1 MCSSHEVR
9 GLRRYK
15 LPADEVRVPSGMCAA
30 FCTQAD
36 WIWKH
41 VFSLNAAYHG
51 FFCLVRCFC
60 VCVLFVLNLFL
71 NSFQKINKCPLHF
84 FMVEELTWSQ
94 CPIHTPLNYR
104 MSWSVLRNTKPLHHG
119 VMVTPLGVV
128 RLPRTKYSKFLWSP
142 LIRITQNQ

>member
-1 MCSSHEVR
+1 M
-9 GLRRYK
+9 K
-15 LPADEVRVPSGMCAA
+15 LGVWEDISFQQMKSGCLVGCVLHFAPRQIGYENMY
-30 FCTQAD
+30 FP
-36 WIWKH
+36 WMLHIM
-41 VFSLNAAYHG
+41 G

-119 VMVTPLGVV
+119 VMMTPLGVV